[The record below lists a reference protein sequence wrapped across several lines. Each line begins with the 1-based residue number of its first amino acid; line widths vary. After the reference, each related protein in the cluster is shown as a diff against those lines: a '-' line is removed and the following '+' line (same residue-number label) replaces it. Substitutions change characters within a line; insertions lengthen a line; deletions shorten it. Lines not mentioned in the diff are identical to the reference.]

1 MEPKFG
7 LGKDPNV
14 EFKLEPGL
22 TNPLGLPMLEG
33 LLRELGF
40 ALIGLTGSGLLVP
53 VGKVALGLGFGGF
66 SLVTPAICGLGLA

>member
-22 TNPLGLPMLEG
+22 TNPLGLAMLEG
-33 LLRELGF
+33 LLRELGLAF
-40 ALIGLTGSGLLVP
+40 MGLTGSGLLMP
-53 VGKVALGLGFGGF
+53 AGKVAFGLGFGGF
-66 SLVTPAICGLGLA
+66 SLVTPAICGFGLA